1 MCCDPELQMHLSTN
15 FVAVICAEIDVC
27 APAGADN
34 GGRATAAVDAAAAGV
49 AGARRAVDTA
59 GVAAA
64 FVYAHQSIPL

>member
-1 MCCDPELQMHLSTN
+1 MSASNT
-15 FVAVICAEIDVC
+15 
-27 APAGADN
+27 GADN
-34 GGRATAAVDAAAAGV
+34 GGRAAAAVDAAAAGV